1 MAVRLTSGGNSPLIP
16 LYTFNTGACGGA
28 LKARIAGS
36 RMSIS
41 QPKSAVQPLSSAE
54 KDRLIGLAREM
65 LARAY
70 APYSKFHVG
79 CAIATVSGAT
89 YTGCNVE
96 NASYGMT
103 ICAERAAICA
113 AVAAEG
119 DSMRIRAVAVLN
131 GNNVACSPCGAC
143 RQVIFE
149 FGPDAEVIYQGREG
163 LEHSTARALLPAG
176 FTL

>member
-1 MAVRLTSGGNSPLIP
+1 LEDLLSGAQSQVSNSP
-16 LYTFNTGACGGA
+16 
-28 LKARIAGS
+28 
-36 RMSIS
+36 
-41 QPKSAVQPLSSAE
+41 PLSAAE
-54 KDRLIGLAREM
+54 KERLLVAARAM

-79 CAIATVSGAT
+79 CAVLTESGAT

-96 NASYGMT
+96 NASYGLT

-113 AVAAEG
+113 AIAAEG
-119 DSMRIRAVAVLN
+119 ASTRIRALAVLN
-131 GNNVACSPCGAC
+131 GNDAPCSPCGAC

-149 FGPDAEVIYQGREG
+149 FGQDAEVIFQGRDG

>member
-1 MAVRLTSGGNSPLIP
+1 MSGAPP
-16 LYTFNTGACGGA
+16 H
-28 LKARIAGS
+28 IAAK
-36 RMSIS
+36 
-41 QPKSAVQPLSSAE
+41 PPLSGVE
-54 KDRLIGLAREM
+54 KERLFVAAREV
-65 LARAY
+65 LTRAY

-79 CAIATVSGAT
+79 CAVLTESGAT

-96 NASYGMT
+96 NASYGLT

-119 DSMRIRAVAVLN
+119 DAVRIRALAVLN
-131 GNNVACSPCGAC
+131 GNHAPCSPCGAC
-143 RQVIFE
+143 RQVMFE
-149 FGPDAEVIYQGREG
+149 FGPDAEVIFQGRDG

>member
-1 MAVRLTSGGNSPLIP
+1 MSGAQPQ
-16 LYTFNTGACGGA
+16 
-28 LKARIAGS
+28 GS
-36 RMSIS
+36 NK
-41 QPKSAVQPLSSAE
+41 PPLSTAKKE
-54 KDRLIGLAREM
+54 RLLADARAM

-79 CAIATVSGAT
+79 CAVLTESGAT

-96 NASYGMT
+96 NASYGLT

-119 DSMRIRAVAVLN
+119 DAVRIRALAVLN
-131 GNNVACSPCGAC
+131 GNHAPCSPCGAC
-143 RQVIFE
+143 RQVMFE
-149 FGPDAEVIYQGREG
+149 FGPDAEVIFQGRDG